1 MLRRS
6 KSKKFKDTGKLFYS
20 LSLRLDL
27 KPPGVSMVRFYRM
40 TKFYLI
46 FLKLSFEYAKGF
58 ILGALI
64 SPRNEKYLVSPI
76 ILLHY
81 SANFLWE
88 YSNLSGR
95 DCCRDLT
102 PNSRIWFIRKL
113 VAARGENYQSALDLN
128 SHNRKRT
135 LLDCAIAVSHPV
147 DHWSVK
153 LYWVLDHKLLNF

>member
-1 MLRRS
+1 MLRRR
-6 KSKKFKDTGKLFYS
+6 KSKKFKDTGKLFFS

-81 SANFLWE
+81 SANFL
-88 YSNLSGR
+88 
-95 DCCRDLT
+95 
-102 PNSRIWFIRKL
+102 
-113 VAARGENYQSALDLN
+113 
-128 SHNRKRT
+128 
-135 LLDCAIAVSHPV
+135 
-147 DHWSVK
+147 
-153 LYWVLDHKLLNF
+153 

>member
-1 MLRRS
+1 
-6 KSKKFKDTGKLFYS
+6 
-20 LSLRLDL
+20 
-27 KPPGVSMVRFYRM
+27 MVRFYRM

-64 SPRNEKYLVSPI
+64 APRNEKYLVSPI
-76 ILLHY
+76 II
-81 SANFLWE
+81 
-88 YSNLSGR
+88 SGR

-102 PNSRIWFIRKL
+102 PNSRIRFIRKF
-113 VAARGENYQSALDLN
+113 VAARGENYQSALDLK